1 VFYRRSGW
9 LRGLRFVSVN
19 QLASLYEKPHPATV
33 GFFFLPI
40 FAAMQNQS
48 KYLFRFVLEI
58 LALVFI
64 GWWASTWAASWVG
77 VFYSFAAVAG
87 TMMVWGIFNVPG
99 DESRSGKAPVVV
111 PGWVRIGIEI
121 CVFLFATVSIYYILG
136 WIFALLFLAATTA
149 HYIHTKHRIS
159 WLLKN

>member
-1 VFYRRSGW
+1 
-9 LRGLRFVSVN
+9 VN
-19 QLASLYEKPHPATV
+19 QPASLYEKPHPATV

-48 KYLFRFVLEI
+48 KYYFRFVLEI

-64 GWWASTWAASWVG
+64 GWWSSTWATGWAG
-77 VFYSFAAVAG
+77 VFYSFTAVAG
-87 TMMVWGIFNVPG
+87 TMMVWGVFNVPG
-99 DESRSGKAPVVV
+99 DESRSGKAPVIV
-111 PGWVRIGIEI
+111 PGLVRLFIEAF
-121 CVFLFATVSIYYILG
+121 VFLFATASIYFILG
-136 WIFALLFLAATTA
+136 SVFALLFLIAVIA